1 MQGRILCMIDV
12 SAMRCAMRC
21 GTKIK
26 IVILYTMMQ
35 PLTPM
40 NLTGD
45 TSINGNEGN
54 EGDLL
59 HIKKMQREQPSMMQY
74 SEHMARTAQSF
85 GLPEQSNKIKLSKEA
100 FEKMHQQGADDDD
113 LFNYSNITGA
123 GASGGITPEFNPPP
137 APVSIAT
144 QQKISTENQQI
155 LASRM
160 HNSQMGY
167 GMSTKHSLSGAAE
180 PLNDTST
187 TPLTFSPKM
196 PNTNS
201 TKEGFTYLGATNMAP
216 VPNRG
221 TAFDMNMFK
230 LGNGGAVPAAAATAA
245 TVPTWQTNVMPA
257 PSDDLLIKK
266 LNYMIHLL
274 EEQKD
279 DRTGNTA
286 EEILLYSFL
295 GVFMI
300 FLVDSFTRVGKYVR

>member
-1 MQGRILCMIDV
+1 
-12 SAMRCAMRC
+12 
-21 GTKIK
+21 
-26 IVILYTMMQ
+26 MMQ

-45 TSINGNEGN
+45 TNGGEGN

-59 HIKKMQREQPSMMQY
+59 HIKKMQRERERSPSGQLPSMMQY
-74 SEHMARTAQSF
+74 AEHMARTAQAF
-85 GLPEQSNKIKLSKEA
+85 GLPEQTNKVKLSKEA

-113 LFNYSNITGA
+113 LYDNSQIMGGSA
-123 GASGGITPEFNPPP
+123 DKGITPDFNPPP

-144 QQKISTENQQI
+144 QQKIGTENQQI

-160 HNSQMGY
+160 HNSQMGF
-167 GMSTKHSLSGAAE
+167 GMPSGMPTNRSLSGSAE
-180 PLNDTST
+180 LLNNDDT
-187 TPLTFSPKM
+187 TPLTPSRPQQHTYTHFSPAM
-196 PNTNS
+196 PKT
-201 TKEGFTYLGATNMAP
+201 TDAAAKEGFTYLGAGMLPSLAGNMNAGAGILPSLAAAP

-221 TAFDMNMFK
+221 T
-230 LGNGGAVPAAAATAA
+230 VPAMQPQA
-245 TVPTWQTNVMPA
+245 PTWQTNTMPA
-257 PSDDLLIKK
+257 PSEDLLIKK